1 MAALAELDLKP
12 DARKLRQ
19 FGFIALAGFGLLAAL
34 AWSEA
39 ALFSFGLGDARI
51 AVSGGLAAVGVLA
64 GLASLVAP
72 RANLPLYLAIT
83 LIAYPIGLV
92 LSYVLLALLF
102 YGVITPV
109 GLVVRLTGRDP
120 MARGF
125 SDDSSYWS
133 RNLPARTKESYF
145 RQY

>member
-1 MAALAELDLKP
+1 MAGLAELDLKP

-19 FGFIALAGFGLLAAL
+19 FGFIALAGFGLLAVL
-34 AWSEA
+34 AWNEA
-39 ALFSFGLGDARI
+39 ALFSFGLGSARTLLS
-51 AVSGGLAAVGVLA
+51 ASLAALGLFA

-72 RANLPLYLAIT
+72 RTNLPLYLGIT

-92 LSYVLLALLF
+92 LSYLLLALLF

-109 GLVVRLTGRDP
+109 GFVVRTTGRDP

-125 SDDSSYWS
+125 SDESSYWS
-133 RNLPARTKESYF
+133 RNLSARTKESYF